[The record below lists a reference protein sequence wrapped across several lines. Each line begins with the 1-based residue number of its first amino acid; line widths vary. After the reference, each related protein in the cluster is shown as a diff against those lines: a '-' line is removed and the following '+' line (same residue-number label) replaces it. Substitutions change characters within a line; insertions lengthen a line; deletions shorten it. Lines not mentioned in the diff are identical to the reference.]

1 MKILVVEDDSG
12 IFDFVIPELE
22 HEGYTTC
29 LAVNGREALEKFKSE
44 KPDLIL
50 LDIMLPE
57 LNGLEVLRRIR
68 LESMVPVILETARGE
83 TIDKINGLNL
93 GADDYI
99 SKPFEIEELLARINA
114 LLRRVNFSKTKAA
127 ELSFNNLTL
136 NLDRMSFSIKVQK
149 KTEEKKL
156 ASDSASALPTNC
168 EEVFEVQLSKT
179 EFLLLKML
187 VENQKRILS
196 RQQIIDEIWGKNH
209 FIDENTVDVYVGYLR
224 SKISEHTKD
233 EYIKTVR
240 GAGYMMG

>member
-1 MKILVVEDDSG
+1 MKILIVEDDAG
-12 IFDFVIPELE
+12 ISDFIIPELE

-29 LAVNGREALEKFKSE
+29 LAVTGREALAKFEEE

-68 LESMVPVILETARGE
+68 AVSTVPVILETARGE

-99 SKPFEIEELLARINA
+99 PKPFEIEELLARINA
-114 LLRRVNFSKTKAA
+114 LFRRVNYSKPQ
-127 ELSFNNLTL
+127 EVLSSIKNLTL
-136 NLDRMSFSIKVQK
+136 NIDRMSFSI
-149 KTEEKKL
+149 
-156 ASDSASALPTNC
+156 DSN
-168 EEVFEVQLSKT
+168 EVQLSKT
-179 EFLLLKML
+179 EFLFLKLLI
-187 VENQKRILS
+187 ENQGKVFS
-196 RQQIIDEIWGKNH
+196 RQQIIDEIWGVGH

-224 SKISEHTKD
+224 SKISQYTKD
-233 EYIKTVR
+233 EYIRTVR

>member
-1 MKILVVEDDSG
+1 MKILIVEDDAG
-12 IFDFVIPELE
+12 ISDFVIPELE

-29 LAVNGREALEKFKSE
+29 LAVTGREALAKFEEE

-68 LESMVPVILETARGE
+68 AVSTVPVILETARGE

-99 SKPFEIEELLARINA
+99 PKPFEIEELLARINA
-114 LLRRVNFSKTKAA
+114 LFRRVNYSKPQETHTAYK
-127 ELSFNNLTL
+127 NLTL
-136 NLDRMSFSIKVQK
+136 NLDRMSFTI
-149 KTEEKKL
+149 EEK
-156 ASDSASALPTNC
+156 
-168 EEVFEVQLSKT
+168 EVQLSKT
-179 EFLLLKML
+179 EFMFLKLLI
-187 VENQKRILS
+187 ENQGKVFS
-196 RQQIIDEIWGKNH
+196 RQQIIDEIWGVGH

-224 SKISEHTKD
+224 SKISDCTKD
-233 EYIKTVR
+233 EYIRTVR

>member
-1 MKILVVEDDSG
+1 MKILIVEDDKG
-12 IFDFVIPELE
+12 ISDFIVPELE

-29 LAVNGREALEKFKSE
+29 LAETGRKALDMFESE

-68 LESMVPVILETARGE
+68 AVSTIPIILETARGE

-99 SKPFEIEELLARINA
+99 PKPFEIEELLARINA
-114 LLRRVNFSKTKAA
+114 LFRRVNFTKPH
-127 ELSFNNLTL
+127 ESVISYRGLTI
-136 NLDRMSFSIKVQK
+136 NVDRMSFSMKSGNSAEGIE
-149 KTEEKKL
+149 TEV
-156 ASDSASALPTNC
+156 P
-168 EEVFEVQLSKT
+168 LSKT
-179 EFLLLKML
+179 EFMLLKLL
-187 VENQKRILS
+187 VENQGKVLS
-196 RQQIIDEIWGKNH
+196 RSNIIDEIWGKDH
-209 FIDENTVDVYVGYLR
+209 FIDENTIDVYVGYLR
-224 SKISEHTKD
+224 QKISEFSKD

>member
-1 MKILVVEDDSG
+1 MKILIVEDDAG
-12 IFDFVIPELE
+12 ISDFVISELE
-22 HEGYTTC
+22 HEGYTTS
-29 LAVNGREALEKFKSE
+29 LAVNGRDALVKFENE

-68 LESMVPVILETARGE
+68 AVSTVPVILETARGE

-99 SKPFEIEELLARINA
+99 PKPFEIEELLARINA
-114 LLRRVNFSKTKAA
+114 LFRRVNYSTPQTSASSVKD
-127 ELSFNNLTL
+127 LTL
-136 NLDRMSFSIKVQK
+136 NLDRMSFTIKD
-149 KTEEKKL
+149 
-156 ASDSASALPTNC
+156 A
-168 EEVFEVQLSKT
+168 EVQLSKT
-179 EFLLLKML
+179 EFLLLKL
-187 VENQKRILS
+187 LIENQSKVFS

-233 EYIKTVR
+233 EYIRTVR
-240 GAGYMMG
+240 GAGYTME

>member
-1 MKILVVEDDSG
+1 MKILIVEDDAG
-12 IFDFVIPELE
+12 ISDFVIPELE

-29 LAVNGREALEKFKSE
+29 LAVTGREALEKFEKE

-68 LESMVPVILETARGE
+68 SVSTVPVILETARGE

-99 SKPFEIEELLARINA
+99 PKPFEIEELLARINA
-114 LLRRVNFSKTKAA
+114 LFRRM
-127 ELSFNNLTL
+127 SFAKPSESLVSFGQL
-136 NLDRMSFSIKVQK
+136 NLNIDRMSFTMEGV
-149 KTEEKKL
+149 
-156 ASDSASALPTNC
+156 
-168 EEVFEVQLSKT
+168 EVPLSKT
-179 EFLLLKML
+179 EFLLLKLL
-187 VENQKRILS
+187 VENQGKVLS
-196 RQQIIDEIWGKNH
+196 RSQIIDGIWGKDH

-224 SKISEHTKD
+224 TKIGEHSKG